1 MPLRHE
7 KNKVVI
13 SLGGSLVVPQT
24 GIDADFLSSFDS
36 FIRPKIEEDNNSQ
49 FFIIVGGGSTT
60 RQYQKA
66 ARTVMGEELP
76 PEDLDWL
83 GIHVTRLNAHLLRTI
98 FRDIAHPVVLDRY
111 DTIRKVDEQIVIASG
126 WRPGWSTDFCAT
138 MVCEDYNVDTV
149 INLSNIEKVY
159 DSDPKINPN
168 AVPIDAITWS
178 GFQKLVGEKWTPG
191 MNVPFDPIASKK
203 AAELGLTV
211 AIMDG
216 KNLENLENYFQ
227 KKPFIG
233 TTITPDLE
241 SQ

>member
-1 MPLRHE
+1 MPPIRSE
-7 KNKVVI
+7 KNKIVI
-13 SLGGSLVVPQT
+13 SLGGSLVVPQS
-24 GIDADFLSSFDS
+24 GIDADFLASFDS
-36 FIRPKIEEDNNSQ
+36 FIRRKIDEDPNNQ
-49 FFIIVGGGSTT
+49 FFIIVGGGATT
-60 RQYQKA
+60 RHYQKA

-111 DTIRKVDEQIVIASG
+111 DIIRKVDESVIVASG

-159 DSDPKINPN
+159 DSDPKLNPD
-168 AVPIDAITWS
+168 AVPIDSITWAD
-178 GFQKLVGEKWTPG
+178 FQKLVGEKWTPG

-203 AAELGLTV
+203 ATELGIKV
-211 AIMDG
+211 VIMEG
-216 KNLENLENYFQ
+216 TNFENLENYFDG
-227 KKPFIG
+227 KEFIG
-233 TTITPDLE
+233 TTV
-241 SQ
+241 SG